1 MKLGTAGG
9 SPPVEKPTWH
19 SPDAAPRRPREGAP
33 DYAAPAQ
40 FLAALALWA
49 APAIIL
55 MRFDLLALPERLFA
69 AMLRHDPAVAVALAV
84 ALAYAIATAFLVAA
98 TARQLVEARS
108 RWLKSCVFLI
118 ASPPIAL
125 SLAVA
130 PLLALLCF
138 TSIAMSYLPGL
149 P

>member
-1 MKLGTAGG
+1 MKPRMADGL
-9 SPPVEKPTWH
+9 PPIEKPIWH
-19 SPDAAPRRPREGAP
+19 SPDAAARRSQAP

-55 MRFDLLALPERLFA
+55 MRFDVLAIPERLFA
-69 AMLRHDPAVAVALAV
+69 GMLRHDPAVALALAV
-84 ALAYAIATAFLVAA
+84 ALGYTIATAFLVAA

-118 ASPPIAL
+118 AMPPITL
-125 SLAVA
+125 SLAVT
-130 PLLALLCF
+130 PLLGLLCF
-138 TSIAMSYLPGL
+138 TSIAIACLPGL